1 MMNRRQEVEGRIL
14 LLAPVGRD
22 AQAAAQHLRDANLNS
37 LICSDLDGL
46 ERRLQEGAAAAVVTE
61 EALYNRDRSPLERWV
76 AKQPPWSDFP
86 FIILT
91 ARGTSPAAHAY
102 RLRLLDSLGNVTLL
116 ERPLNAVTLTSAVQS
131 AVRAR
136 RRQYEVQD
144 HLLDR
149 ERSAARMEDLV
160 RQRTQQLE
168 HSNEQLRQQISE
180 RRQVEAALQQAQKM
194 EVIGQMTGG
203 VAHDFNNLLTAV
215 LGNLDLA
222 LRKVRD
228 EDIKRYLEGAT
239 QAAKRGAK
247 LTSQLLAFSRRQRL
261 QIEAIDVNSIVTAMG
276 DLLFRT
282 IGGTVR
288 IETILEK
295 GLWRATADASQIES
309 VILNLAVNARDAMPD
324 GGRLTIVTANA
335 SRADKSKPREL
346 AEGDYVMVSVSD
358 TGTGMTD
365 EVLGKAFEPFYTT
378 KPVGSGTGLGLSQ
391 VYGIVKQTGGTV
403 SISSKLG
410 RGTDVCIYLPR
421 STALAIPRP
430 SDAPKEAPSTG
441 REATILVADDDRDVR
456 QLTVS
461 CLENLGYRVMAVE
474 SGQAAIDT
482 IASGAE
488 VDLMLVDIAMP
499 DINGVEAAAAILE
512 RRPSLPILYMT
523 GYIGP
528 TKLDPAEKRVLKKPF
543 TLAELAGKLE
553 VALFENDA
561 SGRASNVIP
570 ITRSG

>member
-1 MMNRRQEVEGRIL
+1 MNREEVNGRIL

-22 AQAAAQHLRDANLNS
+22 AQAAAQHLSDTNLHS
-37 LICSDLDGL
+37 MICSDLDGL
-46 ERRLQEGAAAAVVTE
+46 KEKLQEGAAAAVVTE
-61 EALYNRDRSPLERWV
+61 EALYNRDISPLERWV

-102 RLRLLDSLGNVTLL
+102 RLQLLDRLGNVSLL
-116 ERPLNAVTLTSAVQS
+116 ERPLNAVTLISAVHS

-160 RQRTQQLE
+160 RERTQQLE
-168 HSNEQLRQQISE
+168 LSNEQLRQQISE
-180 RRQVEAALQQAQKM
+180 RRRVESELQQAQKM
-194 EVIGQMTGG
+194 ELIGQMTGG

-215 LGNLDLA
+215 LGNLELA
-222 LRKVRD
+222 LRKGSD
-228 EDIKRYLEGAT
+228 DNIKRYLEGAA

-261 QIEAIDVNSIVTAMG
+261 QVEPIDVNSIVTAMG

-295 GLWRATADASQIES
+295 GLWRATADPSQIES
-309 VILNLAVNARDAMPD
+309 VILNLAVNARDAMPY
-324 GGRLTIVTANA
+324 GGRLTISTANV
-335 SRADKSKPREL
+335 SRGDKSKPPEL
-346 AEGDYVMVSVSD
+346 AEGDYVRVSVSD

-365 EVLGKAFEPFYTT
+365 EVLRKAFEPFYTT

-391 VYGIVKQTGGTV
+391 VYGIVKQTGGAV

-410 RGTDVCIYLPR
+410 QGTDVRIYLPR
-421 STALAIPRP
+421 TTALALREP
-430 SDAPKEAPSTG
+430 SDKTGEGPSKAHD
-441 REATILVADDDRDVR
+441 ATILVADDDRDVR

-461 CLENLGYRVMAVE
+461 CLENIGYRVLAVE
-474 SGQAAIDT
+474 SGQAAIDA

-488 VDLMLVDIAMP
+488 VNLLLIDIAMP
-499 DINGVEAAAAILE
+499 EINGVEAVTTILE
-512 RRPSLPILYMT
+512 RRPGLPVLYMT

-528 TKLDPAEKRVLKKPF
+528 TKLDPAEKRILKKPF
-543 TLAELAGKLE
+543 TLAELGGKVE
-553 VALFENDA
+553 EALFKNDA
-561 SGRASNVIP
+561 NQRASNIIP
-570 ITRSG
+570 INRAG